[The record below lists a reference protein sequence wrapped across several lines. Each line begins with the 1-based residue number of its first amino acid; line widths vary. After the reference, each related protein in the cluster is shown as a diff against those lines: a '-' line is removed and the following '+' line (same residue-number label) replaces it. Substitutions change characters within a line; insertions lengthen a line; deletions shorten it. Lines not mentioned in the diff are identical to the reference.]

1 MNDAINDKLSTEDGG
16 AVGKPAVMASAVLE
30 VVYTWPNRRKEVR
43 YRRSWHSDEGKAMRQ
58 EVDSLIAT
66 AKAKGYV
73 SPYSYRAVDGA

>member
-1 MNDAINDKLSTEDGG
+1 MEAKQDTSKEQDRADGNR
-16 AVGKPAVMASAVLE
+16 AVMASAVLE
-30 VVYTWPNRRKEVR
+30 VVYTWPNGRKEVR
-43 YRRSWHSDEGKAMRQ
+43 YRRRWHSDEGKAMRQ